1 MAGGGI
7 VGVLMACACVALGS
21 CGGAD
26 QDASSA
32 ATPPAP
38 ITHVHKGNANVL
50 VLADLSEEMDGDR
63 LAKECAALDS
73 LVRAVPSGDR
83 LGLAV
88 FANHFNPVVPVLGAR
103 QNRARLRSAIAR
115 FQAGGQS
122 AAYDSILQA
131 YGIQRELAS
140 STRANTVLV
149 LAHGEDLAS
158 RNSFARIRRLLGSQR
173 HGPRVR
179 VFTVAYDTSPDSGL
193 REALA
198 AFAKASHGQ
207 ALTATKE
214 NVGQVLRRAW
224 RML

>member
-7 VGVLMACACVALGS
+7 VGVLMTCACVALAS
-21 CGGAD
+21 CGGGR

-38 ITHVHKGNANVL
+38 IKHVHKGNANVL
-50 VLADLSEEMDGDR
+50 VLADVSEDMDGDR
-63 LAKECAALDS
+63 LAKERAALDS

-88 FANHFNPVVPVLGAR
+88 FADHFNPVVPVLAAR

-115 FQAGGQS
+115 FQAGGHS

-149 LAHGEDLAS
+149 MAHGEDLAS
-158 RNSFARIRRLLGSQR
+158 QNSFDRVRRLLGSQR
-173 HGPRVR
+173 DGPRVR
-179 VFTVAYDTSPDSGL
+179 VFTVAYDTPTDSGL
-193 REALA
+193 RQALA
-198 AFAKASHGQ
+198 AFAKASHGE

-224 RML
+224 GRL